1 MERTGVKGAGH
12 SGKTGFLRIL
22 RKIAG
27 NWQLYTFLI
36 PAVVWCVTFR
46 YAPMYGVQIA
56 FRDYSAGKGIWG
68 SAWVGFKHFTRF
80 FNSYY
85 FFELIRN
92 TVVISLYN
100 LLLTFPLP
108 ILVALVINEVRN
120 GPFKKLV
127 QTASYAPYF
136 ISTVVMCSII
146 LTFLNPTTGIINRMI
161 LLLGGERIDFMGKAS
176 WFPTVYVLSNV
187 WQGTGWGSIV
197 YLAALSG
204 VDGQLHEAAM
214 IDGAT
219 KFQRIVHINIP
230 HIVPTMIILLI
241 LNSGSILSV
250 GHEKVYLLQNA
261 LNSDTS
267 EVISTYVYKS
277 GLVNAQYSF
286 STAVGLFN
294 SVINLI
300 VLLTVN
306 TIARKVGEN
315 SLW

>member
-1 MERTGVKGAGH
+1 MDYHKPAGFG
-12 SGKTGFLRIL
+12 SNSIRANRKLRGIL
-22 RKIAG
+22 Q

-36 PAVVWCVTFR
+36 PALVWVIMFR
-46 YAPMYGVQIA
+46 YSPMYGVQIA
-56 FRDYSAGKGIWG
+56 FRDYSAARGIWG
-68 SAWVGFKHFTRF
+68 SNWVGLRHFIRF

-92 TVVISLYN
+92 TAVISLYN

-108 ILVALVINEVRN
+108 ILVALTINEVKN
-120 GPFKKLV
+120 GPFKKIV

-146 LTFLNPTTGIINRMI
+146 LIFLNPTTGIINRLIMVF
-161 LLLGGERIDFMGKAS
+161 GNEAVDFMSKAA

-187 WQGTGWGSIV
+187 WQGTGWGSII
-197 YLAALSG
+197 YLASLSG
-204 VDGQLHEAAM
+204 VDEQLHEAAM

-219 KFQRIVHINIP
+219 KLQRIRNINIP

-261 LNSDTS
+261 LNTDTS

-277 GLVNAQYSF
+277 GLINAQYSF
-286 STAVGLFN
+286 SSAVGLFN
-294 SVINLI
+294 SIINLI
-300 VLLTVN
+300 VLVIVN
-306 TIARKVGEN
+306 TIARKVGED

>member
-1 MERTGVKGAGH
+1 MDYHKPAGFD
-12 SGKTGFLRIL
+12 SNSIRANRKLRGIL
-22 RKIAG
+22 Q

-36 PAVVWCVTFR
+36 PALIWVIMFR
-46 YAPMYGVQIA
+46 YSPMYGVQIA
-56 FRDYSAGKGIWG
+56 FRDYSAARGIWG
-68 SAWVGFKHFTRF
+68 SNWVGLRHFIRF

-92 TVVISLYN
+92 TAVISLYN

-108 ILVALVINEVRN
+108 ILVALTINEVKN
-120 GPFKKLV
+120 GPFKKIV

-146 LTFLNPTTGIINRMI
+146 LIFLNPTTGIINRLIMVF
-161 LLLGGERIDFMGKAS
+161 GNEAVDFMSKAA

-187 WQGTGWGSIV
+187 WQGTGWGSII
-197 YLAALSG
+197 YLASLSG
-204 VDGQLHEAAM
+204 VDEQLHEAAM

-219 KFQRIVHINIP
+219 KLQRIRNINIP

-261 LNSDTS
+261 LNTDTS

-277 GLVNAQYSF
+277 GLINAQYSF
-286 STAVGLFN
+286 SSAVGLFN
-294 SVINLI
+294 SIINLI
-300 VLLTVN
+300 VLVIVN
-306 TIARKVGEN
+306 TIARKVGED

>member
-1 MERTGVKGAGH
+1 MSKTNTMKH
-12 SGKTGFLRIL
+12 SNITYNFHKIL
-22 RKIAG
+22 R

-36 PAVVWCVTFR
+36 PAIVWIIMFR

-56 FRDYSAGKGIWG
+56 FRDYSAARGIWG
-68 SAWVGFKHFTRF
+68 SSWVGFKHFIRF

-85 FFELIRN
+85 FFDLIRN

-100 LLLTFPLP
+100 LILTFPLP
-108 ILVALVINEVRN
+108 ILIALTINEVRN
-120 GPFKKLV
+120 GPFKKIV
-127 QTASYAPYF
+127 QTSSYAPYF

-146 LTFLNPTTGIINRMI
+146 LIFLNPTTGIINRLI
-161 LLLGGERIDFMGKAS
+161 VLLGGESVDFMSKAA
-176 WFPTVYVLSNV
+176 WFPSVYVLSNV
-187 WQGTGWGSIV
+187 WQGTGWGSII
-197 YLAALSG
+197 YLASLSG
-204 VDGQLHEAAM
+204 VDEQLHEAAM

-219 KFQRIVHINIP
+219 KLQRIIFINIP
-230 HIVPTMIILLI
+230 HIVPTMVILLI

-261 LNSDTS
+261 LNTDTS

-286 STAVGLFN
+286 SSAVGLFN
-294 SVINLI
+294 SIINLI
-300 VLLTVN
+300 VLVIVN
-306 TIARKVGEN
+306 SIARKVGEE